1 MPAPLNAA
9 LAGKGEQV
17 SPRLIGIQNGIIV
30 FVFWSC
36 VGLLLVS
43 DWRIA
48 IPWFTAYLFPIS
60 LVVTWRSTKLSYNLA
75 KQCVTVKA
83 YVVEGFLVG
92 FTVCIVFFGLTI
104 SNQALAAGSELDG
117 ADLNGIIKY
126 VLFFALPISVSVGLL
141 GSVQGLLFF
150 HLNRWQLAS

>member
-1 MPAPLNAA
+1 M
-9 LAGKGEQV
+9 

-36 VGLLLVS
+36 VGLLSVS

-48 IPWFTAYLFPIS
+48 IPWSAAYLFPIS

-75 KQCVTVKA
+75 KQCVTVKT

-92 FTVCIVFFGLTI
+92 FTVCIVFLGLTI
-104 SNQALAAGSELDG
+104 SNQALAA
-117 ADLNGIIKY
+117 
-126 VLFFALPISVSVGLL
+126 
-141 GSVQGLLFF
+141 
-150 HLNRWQLAS
+150 

>member
-1 MPAPLNAA
+1 PLNAA

-17 SPRLIGIQNGIIV
+17 SPRLIGIQNGVIV
-30 FVFWSC
+30 FVFWLC

-48 IPWFTAYLFPIS
+48 IPLFAAYLFPIS
-60 LVVTWRSTKLSYNLA
+60 LVVAWRSAKLGCNLA

-83 YVVEGFLVG
+83 YAVEGFLVG

-104 SNQALAAGSELDG
+104 SNQAFAAGTVLDG
-117 ADLNGIIKY
+117 ADLNDIIKY
-126 VLFFALPISVSVGLL
+126 VLLFALPISVSVGLL
-141 GSVQGLLFF
+141 GSVQGLLFY

>member
-1 MPAPLNAA
+1 M
-9 LAGKGEQV
+9 

-48 IPWFTAYLFPIS
+48 IPWFAAYLFPIS

-75 KQCVTVKA
+75 KQCVTAKA
-83 YVVEGFLVG
+83 YVV
-92 FTVCIVFFGLTI
+92 
-104 SNQALAAGSELDG
+104 
-117 ADLNGIIKY
+117 
-126 VLFFALPISVSVGLL
+126 
-141 GSVQGLLFF
+141 
-150 HLNRWQLAS
+150 